1 MTVIAM
7 SRTEIDRM
15 SVLEDLAASRI
26 KMTEAASLMGLG
38 RRQVYRLA
46 RAYLLRGPAAL
57 VSRRRGKPSNR
68 SYASDVRATATC
80 RSSFLAVLSQ
90 PEHLAAQVEI
100 VAQVFGRPLV
110 DHPAALQ
117 RYRGIRQR

>member
-1 MTVIAM
+1 MSLVGSFGPMTVIAM

-15 SVLEDLAASRI
+15 SVLEDLAASWI

-46 RAYLLRGPAAL
+46 RAYLLRGPGAL

-68 SYASDVRATATC
+68 S
-80 RSSFLAVLSQ
+80 
-90 PEHLAAQVEI
+90 
-100 VAQVFGRPLV
+100 
-110 DHPAALQ
+110 
-117 RYRGIRQR
+117 